1 MRGGAVVRRRRIAWE
16 NWEEK
21 ITMPKMKTNKQAKR
35 RFKITG
41 TGKVM
46 RAKGG
51 KSHLRRKKSKRTR
64 RMFDKMHEVAPQDE
78 KRIKRL
84 LPYGLK

>member
-1 MRGGAVVRRRRIAWE
+1 
-16 NWEEK
+16 
-21 ITMPKMKTNKQAKR
+21 MPKMKTNKQAAR

-46 RAKGG
+46 RAKGM
-51 KSHLRRKKSKRTR
+51 KSHLRRKKSPRTR
-64 RMFDKMHEVAPQDE
+64 RMFDKMFEVSPADS

-84 LPYGLK
+84 LPYGTK

>member
-1 MRGGAVVRRRRIAWE
+1 MP
-16 NWEEK
+16 K
-21 ITMPKMKTNKQAKR
+21 IKMKTRKGAAR

-41 TGKVM
+41 TGKIM
-46 RAKGG
+46 RAKGM
-51 KSHLRRKKSKRTR
+51 KSHNRRKKAPRSK
-64 RMFDKMHEVAPQDE
+64 RMFDKMLVAAPADQ